1 MVLNALNLITEN
13 PAVQTVGSQVFPFM
27 RVVKLVRYGSKITNS
42 TNPITV
48 VGNITLTIVEC
59 CCPPPI
65 RLAAACTAFAASA
78 ASATIAP
85 NPISVGAA
93 VHFANEIYEK
103 C

>member
-1 MVLNALNLITEN
+1 MVLNLIIEN
-13 PAVQTVGSQVFPFM
+13 PAVQTVGSQFFPFM
-27 RVVKLVRYGSKITNS
+27 RVVKLVKHGVKITNS

-48 VGNITLTIVEC
+48 VGNVTLTVIDC
-59 CCPPPI
+59 CAPPLL
-65 RLAAACTAFAASA
+65 RLAATCAAFVASA
-78 ASATIAP
+78 ASATVAP